1 MKYRDHP
8 NMKLVWYEDL
18 NTCFEDQVNDLSNF
32 LGYTMTDENMK
43 VRQQLAEASHHFYC
57 NMIRPKIN
65 LCK

>member
-8 NMKLVWYEDL
+8 NMKLVWYEEL

-43 VRQQLAEASHHFYC
+43 VRQQLAKASYHFST
-57 NMIRPKIN
+57 I
-65 LCK
+65 

>member
-32 LGYTMTDENMK
+32 LGYTMMDDNMK
-43 VRQQLAEASHHFYC
+43 VRQQLVETSYRFNA
-57 NMIRPKIN
+57 I
-65 LCK
+65 